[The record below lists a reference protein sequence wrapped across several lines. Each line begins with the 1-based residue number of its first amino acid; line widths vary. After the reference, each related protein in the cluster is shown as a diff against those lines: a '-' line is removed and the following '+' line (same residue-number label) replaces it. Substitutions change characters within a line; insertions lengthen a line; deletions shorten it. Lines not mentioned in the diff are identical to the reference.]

1 MAKKESKE
9 VAKPKQAKAPATS
22 VDAEKWFQD
31 MLGLPLSL
39 PVFTKLKFLTT
50 EALNPSVDIFVEKND
65 VVVRAE
71 LPGVNKED
79 IEITLTGHTVSIA
92 GEKKKNEKVEKKDYY
107 RWESSYGSFVRTFTL
122 PAEVQTDKAETQ
134 FKDGILEIRIPKT
147 AEAIK
152 KEKKLKIE

>member
-9 VAKPKQAKAPATS
+9 VAKPKQAKTPSTS

-39 PVFTKLKFLTT
+39 PVFPGLKFLTT
-50 EALNPSVDIFVEKND
+50 EALSPSVDIFVEKND

-79 IEITLTGHTVSIA
+79 I
-92 GEKKKNEKVEKKDYY
+92 
-107 RWESSYGSFVRTFTL
+107 
-122 PAEVQTDKAETQ
+122 
-134 FKDGILEIRIPKT
+134 
-147 AEAIK
+147 
-152 KEKKLKIE
+152 